1 MKGLKILVKEYNA
14 KSITV
19 LEGLAPVRVR
29 PGMYIGSTGS
39 KGLHHLIWEIIDNSV
54 DEHLAG
60 VCTDITITLNSDGSV
75 SVEDN
80 GRGMPTELHDNT
92 LEYPK
97 TAYPRGVS
105 AERILLTVLHSGGKF
120 NNENYIY
127 SGGLHGVGVSVV
139 NALSSYM
146 KVEVFKDSKHYVD
159 EYENGGSAI
168 TELDDGE
175 LKSVGFTRKRGTKI
189 TFKPDSLIFENTAF
203 QKPIIVKKLME
214 VAYLNKG
221 LTLTL
226 VDKTVNPAAEE
237 VFHEEEGLVGYIK
250 DITKNKDLLYEN
262 PISITA
268 EGEDCYLEFAMQH
281 TQDFNEVIVS
291 FCNNINTIEGGTHV
305 TGMKSALTKIINKF
319 ALQLSMLKKNTT
331 MDGKD
336 IRTGLNAVIS
346 VKIKNPQFDG
356 QTKSKLGNLFVKTSV
371 ENLLARELET
381 YFDRDLDLV
390 KTIIEQSL
398 KFEKIRVSE
407 NKSKESALK
416 KPSVGNKKLAS
427 CQQSYNKAKGILTEL
442 YLVEGDSAGG
452 SAKEG
457 RDRKY
462 QAIFSM
468 FGKSLNVEKVSEE
481 KAATNQK
488 LLPIA
493 NAIGVPIGAEDISGL
508 KYDKIIM
515 MTDADVDG
523 AHIRT
528 LLLTFFYRY
537 MRQLI
542 DEGHVYM
549 AMPPLYKASKGKTIN
564 YFYDDS
570 DFGKWLRAQKN
581 PESYTIQRYK
591 GLGEM
596 NPEQL
601 WETTMNPATRKL
613 KRVSIEDAMEAE
625 KLTTTLMGDKV
636 PPRRQFIEENYDR
649 AILDL

>member
-1 MKGLKILVKEYNA
+1 MKILVKEYNA

-60 VCTDITITLNSDGSV
+60 VCTDITITLNNDGSV

-97 TAYPRGVS
+97 TIYPRGVS

-120 NNENYIY
+120 NNDNYVY

-159 EYENGGSAI
+159 EYVDGGNAI
-168 TELDDGE
+168 TELDNGE
-175 LKSVGFTRKRGTKI
+175 LKSVGFTRKKGTKI
-189 TFKPDSLIFENTAF
+189 TFMPDSSIFENITF
-203 QKPIIVKKLME
+203 QKPIIIKKLKE
-214 VAYLNKG
+214 IAYLNKG
-221 LTLTL
+221 LTMTL
-226 VDKTVNPAAEE
+226 VDKSVNPSTED

-250 DITKNKDLLYEN
+250 DLTSNKDVLYET

-281 TQDFNEVIVS
+281 TQDYNEVIVS

-305 TGMKSALTKIINKF
+305 TGMKSALTKTINKF
-319 ALQLSMLKKNTT
+319 AAQLNMLKNKNST

-336 IRTGLNAVIS
+336 IRTGLNAIIN
-346 VKIKNPQFDG
+346 VKVKNPQFDG

-371 ENLLARELET
+371 ETLLSKELEV
-381 YFDRDLDLV
+381 YFDKDLELV

-407 NKSKESALK
+407 GKSKENALR

-427 CQQSYNKAKGILTEL
+427 CQQSYNKAKGILTEIF
-442 YLVEGDSAGG
+442 LVEGDSAGG

-457 RDRKY
+457 RDRKF

-481 KAATNQK
+481 KASSNQK

-493 NAIGVPIGAEDISGL
+493 NAIGVQMGAEDIAGL
-508 KYDKIIM
+508 KYDKVII

-537 MRQLI
+537 MRVLI
-542 DEGHVYM
+542 DEGHVYF
-549 AMPPLYKASKGKTIN
+549 AMPPLFKAQKGKSIN

-570 DFGKWLRAQKN
+570 DFAKWLKTTKN
-581 PESYTIQRYK
+581 TESYMIQRYK

-596 NPEQL
+596 NPDQL

-625 KLTTTLMGDKV
+625 QITTTLMGDKV

>member
-1 MKGLKILVKEYNA
+1 MVKEYNA
-14 KSITV
+14 NSITV

-29 PGMYIGSTGS
+29 PGMYIGSTGA

-60 VCTDITITLNSDGSV
+60 VCTDITITLNNDGSV

-97 TAYPRGVS
+97 TIYPNGVS

-120 NNENYIY
+120 NNDNYIY

-159 EYENGGSAI
+159 EYENGGNVI
-168 TELDDGE
+168 TELENGE
-175 LKSVGFTRKRGTKI
+175 LKSVGYSRKRGTKI
-189 TFKPDSLIFENTAF
+189 TFKPDSTIFENTTF
-203 QKPIIVKKLME
+203 QKPVIVKKLKE

-221 LTLTL
+221 LTITL
-226 VDKTVNPAAEE
+226 LDKTSSPSTEE

-250 DITKNKDLLYEN
+250 DLTKNKDILYEV

-268 EGEDCYLEFAMQH
+268 EGDDCYLEFAMQH
-281 TQDFNEVIVS
+281 TQDYNEVIVS

-305 TGMKSALTKIINKF
+305 TGMKSALTKIVNKF
-319 ALQLSMLKKNTT
+319 AIQFNMLKNKNST

-336 IRTGLNAVIS
+336 IRTGLNAIIS

-371 ENLLARELET
+371 ETLLSKELEV
-381 YFDRDLDLV
+381 YFDKDLDLV
-390 KTIIEQSL
+390 RTIIEQSL
-398 KFEKIRVSE
+398 KFEKIRVAES
-407 NKSKESALK
+407 KSKESALR

-427 CQQSYNKAKGILTEL
+427 CQQSYNKTKGILTEI

-457 RDRKY
+457 RDRKF

-481 KAATNQK
+481 KASSNQK

-493 NAIGVPIGAEDISGL
+493 NAIGVQMGAEDIAGL
-508 KYDKIIM
+508 KYDKVII

-537 MRQLI
+537 MRVLI
-542 DEGHVYM
+542 DEGHVYF
-549 AMPPLYKASKGKTIN
+549 AMPPLFKASKGKTIN

-570 DFGKWLRAQKN
+570 DFNKWLKN
-581 PESYTIQRYK
+581 TKNTESYMIQRYK

-596 NPEQL
+596 NPDQL
-601 WETTMNPATRKL
+601 WDTTMNPEHRML
-613 KRVSIEDAMEAE
+613 KKITIDDADKAD
-625 KLTTTLMGDKV
+625 LTFSTLMGDDV
-636 PPRRQFIEENYDR
+636 APRKKFIQTHAKLATID
-649 AILDL
+649 I